1 MDIKIL
7 RATEEWQRAGAYSMP
22 LRSLRFEVWG
32 VILEPPSGDR
42 IHKQFKNVQVQSLGV
57 FDCITNAQKRGT
69 KSQFLSNIYDFP
81 QTKSLANPHK

>member
-32 VILEPPSGDR
+32 VILEPQVPELVEGCGDR
-42 IHKQFKNVQVQSLGV
+42 ILKQFKNVQVQSLGV
-57 FDCITNAQKRGT
+57 FLFTANQNACD
-69 KSQFLSNIYDFP
+69 N
-81 QTKSLANPHK
+81 A

>member
-32 VILEPPSGDR
+32 VILEPQVPELVEGYGDR
-42 IHKQFKNVQVQSLGV
+42 IHIQFKDARLKAWAFLFKFHKSHAH
-57 FDCITNAQKRGT
+57 IT
-69 KSQFLSNIYDFP
+69 
-81 QTKSLANPHK
+81 H

>member
-32 VILEPPSGDR
+32 VILEPQVPELVEGCGDW
-42 IHKQFKNVQVQSLGV
+42 ILKQFKNVQVQSLGV
-57 FDCITNAQKRGT
+57 FLFTANQNACEPT
-69 KSQFLSNIYDFP
+69 
-81 QTKSLANPHK
+81 

>member
-32 VILEPPSGDR
+32 VILEPQVPELVEGCGDR
-42 IHKQFKNVQVQSLGV
+42 IHRQFKNVQVKSLGV
-57 FDCITNAQKRGT
+57 FI
-69 KSQFLSNIYDFP
+69 
-81 QTKSLANPHK
+81 